1 MNVNCYSK
9 VNVFIGSSFLYRI
22 LSFSECRT
30 SKNCLYVL
38 PDVTPF
44 EKDISRRPLCPVCMK
59 YFYDI
64 TTLRRHMEIHEP
76 QRQKYVCNFCNKSFC
91 WKNHLQSHVRKF
103 HNPKPPLQWIWIIV
117 YFTELFVK
125 TFWSF
130 KYFIKFL
137 YFLESF
143 KTTFQ
148 NNVFCIIFL
157 IV

>member
-1 MNVNCYSK
+1 MLIECKFHSK
-9 VNVFIGSSFLYRI
+9 IAIIGSNVFYRI
-22 LSFSECRT
+22 PSFSECRT

-103 HNPKPPLQWIWIIV
+103 HNPKPPLQWILDHH
-117 YFTELFVK
+117 LFHW
-125 TFWSF
+125 TFWSLNTLQIF
-130 KYFIKFL
+130 YTSYNLLKFL
-137 YFLESF
+137 KTMYF
-143 KTTFQ
+143 
-148 NNVFCIIFL
+148 V
-157 IV
+157 